1 MKDRKIRIG
10 IIGLGEIAQKVY
22 LPYLAQ
28 QKNWL
33 LVGAYSPT
41 KIKRDTICQYYRI
54 PSFAASGDVIDQCD
68 AVFVH
73 SSTRSHFAV
82 VSEALKKGKDVYVDK
97 PLAASIEEAEQL
109 VNLSIKTGRKLMVG
123 FNRRFVPLYIKARE
137 QANNTAWIRMEKHR
151 INSLHDVNFAETM
164 LDDYIHLVDTVR
176 WLGEPNNK
184 LTGHINLNDA
194 QQLVSAQHAYQTN
207 NGSTVF
213 IGMHRKSGTNLEQL
227 EFVNEDSV
235 IRVKNMD
242 MMEIEKA
249 GKVIT
254 TTSGSWE
261 SILKRR
267 GFEAAILHFIAAV
280 QGDTIPVIDG
290 IEALKTQQLL
300 QDMIDS
306 KYLEF

>member
-22 LPYLAQ
+22 LPYLVQ
-28 QKNWL
+28 QTNWL
-33 LVGAYSPT
+33 LMGAYSPT

-54 PSFAASGDVIDQCD
+54 PSFAAMGDLIDQCD

-73 SSTRSHFAV
+73 SSTCTHFAV
-82 VSEALKKGKDVYVDK
+82 VAEALKKGKDVYVDK
-97 PLAASIEEAEQL
+97 PLASSIEEAEQL
-109 VNLSIKTGRKLMVG
+109 VQLSIKTGRKLMVG
-123 FNRRFVPLYIKARE
+123 FNRRFVPLYIRARE

-151 INSLHDVNFAETM
+151 ISSLHDVNFAVTM

-176 WLGEPNNK
+176 WLREPNNK

-194 QQLVSAQHAYQTN
+194 QQLVSAQHAYQSN

-227 EFVNEDSV
+227 EFVNENSV

-242 MMEIEKA
+242 TMEIEKA

-280 QGDTIPVIDG
+280 QGDTIPAIDG

-300 QDMIDS
+300 QDMIDL

>member
-22 LPYLAQ
+22 LPYLTQ
-28 QKNWL
+28 QTNWL
-33 LVGAYSPT
+33 LIGAYSPT
-41 KIKRDTICQYYRI
+41 KVKRDTICQYYRI
-54 PSFAASGDVIDQCD
+54 PSFAAMGDLIDQCD
-68 AVFVH
+68 VVFVH
-73 SSTRSHFAV
+73 SSTCTHFAIV
-82 VSEALKKGKDVYVDK
+82 AEALKKGKDVYVDK
-97 PLAASIEEAEQL
+97 PLASSIEEAEQL
-109 VNLSIKTGRKLMVG
+109 VQLSIKTGRKLMVG

-151 INSLHDVNFAETM
+151 INALHDVNFAVTM

-176 WLGEPNNK
+176 WLGEPSNK
-184 LTGHINLNDA
+184 LTGHINLNHNK
-194 QQLVSAQHAYQTN
+194 QLVSAQHAYQSN
-207 NGSTVF
+207 NGITVF
-213 IGMHRKSGTNLEQL
+213 MGMHRKSGTNLEQL

-249 GKVIT
+249 GSVIT

-261 SILKRR
+261 SIIKRR
-267 GFEAAILHFIAAV
+267 GFEDAILHFIAAV
-280 QGDTIPVIDG
+280 QGDMIPAIDG